1 MVARLTEAEHHAS
14 AAAAEF
20 EYAGRLRQVAFEEHA
35 FGGPESHLDR
45 GPGVM
50 QGRLGLEPVGLR
62 VAFHQAKQA
71 KLASEAIAGTLAR
84 MFRLLFLALALGF
97 VACDSPRPEVA
108 PARELG
114 LETRFPVRM
123 GEVLAQVR
131 VAISDLEKARGLM
144 GVARLEEAEGMA
156 FLYDEDGQL
165 SFWMKDTLL
174 DLDIA
179 FVARDGTVLEVRTM
193 TAGDTETTRSVTK
206 QARFAVEMRAGWF
219 RDFGVKPG
227 DRVNLDDL
235 RSAVKAR
242 GYDVKKFL
250 P

>member
-1 MVARLTEAEHHAS
+1 
-14 AAAAEF
+14 
-20 EYAGRLRQVAFEEHA
+20 
-35 FGGPESHLDR
+35 
-45 GPGVM
+45 
-50 QGRLGLEPVGLR
+50 
-62 VAFHQAKQA
+62 
-71 KLASEAIAGTLAR
+71 
-84 MFRLLFLALALGF
+84 MFRLLILVLALGF
-97 VACDSPRPEVA
+97 VACDRPRPEVA

-123 GEVLAQVR
+123 GVVLSRLR

-156 FLYDEDGQL
+156 FLYDEDGEM
-165 SFWMKDTLL
+165 SFWMKNTLI

-179 FVARDGTVLEVRTM
+179 FVDRDGTILEVRTM
-193 TAGDTETTRSVTK
+193 TAGDTETTTSFTK
-206 QARFAVEMRAGWF
+206 RARLAVEMRAGWF

-227 DRVNLDDL
+227 DRVDLTDL
-235 RSAVKAR
+235 RAAVRDR

>member
-1 MVARLTEAEHHAS
+1 
-14 AAAAEF
+14 
-20 EYAGRLRQVAFEEHA
+20 
-35 FGGPESHLDR
+35 
-45 GPGVM
+45 
-50 QGRLGLEPVGLR
+50 
-62 VAFHQAKQA
+62 
-71 KLASEAIAGTLAR
+71 
-84 MFRLLFLALALGF
+84 MFRSLLLVLVLGF
-97 VACDSPRPEVA
+97 AACDRPRPEAA
-108 PARELG
+108 PVRELG

-131 VAISDLEKARGLM
+131 VAVSDLEKARGLM

-156 FLYDEDGQL
+156 FLYDEDGPM
-165 SFWMKDTLL
+165 SFWMKNTLI

-179 FVARDGTVLEVRTM
+179 FVGRDGTILEIRTM
-193 TAGDTETTRSVTK
+193 TAGDTETTTSVTR

-227 DRVNLDDL
+227 DRVNLQDL
-235 RSAVKAR
+235 RSAVRAR

>member
-1 MVARLTEAEHHAS
+1 
-14 AAAAEF
+14 
-20 EYAGRLRQVAFEEHA
+20 
-35 FGGPESHLDR
+35 
-45 GPGVM
+45 
-50 QGRLGLEPVGLR
+50 
-62 VAFHQAKQA
+62 
-71 KLASEAIAGTLAR
+71 

-114 LETRFPVRM
+114 LETRFPLRM
-123 GEVLAQVR
+123 GVVLAQVR
-131 VAISDLEKARGLM
+131 VAISDLEKARGL
-144 GVARLEEAEGMA
+144 A
-156 FLYDEDGQL
+156 FLYDEDGEM
-165 SFWMKDTLL
+165 SFWMKDTLI

-235 RSAVKAR
+235 RSAVRAR

>member
-1 MVARLTEAEHHAS
+1 
-14 AAAAEF
+14 
-20 EYAGRLRQVAFEEHA
+20 
-35 FGGPESHLDR
+35 
-45 GPGVM
+45 
-50 QGRLGLEPVGLR
+50 VGLR

-123 GEVLAQVR
+123 GEVLGQVR

-156 FLYDEDGQL
+156 FLYDEDGPM
-165 SFWMKDTLL
+165 SFWMKDTLI

-179 FVARDGTVLEVRTM
+179 FVARDGTVLEIRTM

-206 QARFAVEMRAGWF
+206 EARFAVEMRAGWF

-227 DRVNLDDL
+227 DRVNLGDL

>member
-1 MVARLTEAEHHAS
+1 MVARLAETEHHAS

-20 EYAGRLRQVAFEEHA
+20 EQAGRLRQVAFEEHA
-35 FGGPESHLDR
+35 FGGPESHPDR

-193 TAGDTETTRSVTK
+193 TAGDTETTRSVAK